1 MGIEALMKLK
11 LRAVGT
17 STGIVLPKETLQRMN
32 VKQGDALFAVE
43 TPDGYLLTPYDAEV
57 EEQVRVGRE
66 FMAKYRDA
74 FRALAK

>member
-1 MGIEALMKLK
+1 MRLK

-17 STGIVLPKETLQRMN
+17 STGIILPKETLRRLN
-32 VKQGDALFAVE
+32 VKEGDSLFAVE
-43 TPDGYLLTPYDAEV
+43 TPDGYLLSPYDPEV

-66 FMAKYRDA
+66 FMAKYRDT

>member
-1 MGIEALMKLK
+1 MKLK

-32 VKQGDALFAVE
+32 VKQGDTLFAVE
-43 TPDGYLLTPYDAEV
+43 TPDGYLLTPFDPEV
-57 EEQVRVGRE
+57 DEQVRAGRE

>member
-1 MGIEALMKLK
+1 MKLK

-32 VKQGDALFAVE
+32 VKQGDTLFAVE
-43 TPDGYLLTPYDAEV
+43 TPDGYLLTPYDPEV
-57 EEQVRVGRE
+57 EEQVRLGQE